1 VQITIIVGLT
11 AAFAV
16 VARDLERY
24 CSIVN
29 KIYLRCE
36 RYDTL
41 LQSVK
46 AIEHGSAVLGHH
58 IFRLPPIALSN
69 SVRLKLKPSILEF
82 TSLKDLIASR

>member
-1 VQITIIVGLT
+1 MRWYF
-11 AAFAV
+11 AAAGWHF
-16 VARDLERY
+16 ERY
-24 CSIVN
+24 CSIVG

-41 LQSVK
+41 LQSVE
-46 AIEHGSAVLGHH
+46 AIEQGSAVLGHH
-58 IFRLPPIALSN
+58 MFRLPPIALSN